1 MNKPPPGTRTVHIK
15 RDGTKKDDP
24 ISSGDETLPS
34 GWTPRRAA
42 EVGGRGRRDGP
53 GGGGGKDGKAETQED
68 CLSRVHAELEVRTGG
83 HVQGSDWSICLKE
96 QYGTDLVQYSYWS
109 IYL

>member
-1 MNKPPPGTRTVHIK
+1 VNKPPPGTRTVHIK

-53 GGGGGKDGKAETQED
+53 GGRRGKGREGGDPGG
-68 CLSRVHAELEVRTGG
+68 LSEQGPRGAGGEGLWSRARFLLVNLPVSRT
-83 HVQGSDWSICLKE
+83 L
-96 QYGTDLVQYSYWS
+96 
-109 IYL
+109 